1 MSLHSFHTSLAW
13 FVVVSNA
20 AVGVWFLT
28 AHWNERLRISRMFMV
43 AHLAQAAI
51 AGQVA
56 VGVAVQ
62 NQEGFDASSLH
73 QFYGFIAFASVGII
87 YSYRQ
92 QLLEWEHALYGGG
105 HLFLMGL
112 ALRAFYG

>member
-1 MSLHSFHTSLAW
+1 MWL
-13 FVVVSNA
+13 
-20 AVGVWFLT
+20 
-28 AHWNERLRISRMFMV
+28 V
-43 AHLAQAAI
+43 AGLAQVSIAI
-51 AGQVA
+51 QVML
-56 VGVAVQ
+56 GVAVQ
-62 NQEGFDASSLH
+62 TSDGFDATSLH

-92 QLLEWEHALYGGG
+92 QLKEWEYLLYGGG